1 MKEISRHSSLSLK
14 NTNKCVKNVFIAL
27 IYLIFLFTLLCTRG
41 EIPIADSEKT
51 AFICNSN
58 VYLLLHDFGV
68 VWMEVGEVFL
78 SRTNL

>member
-1 MKEISRHSSLSLK
+1 MKEISQHSSLSLK
-14 NTNKCVKNVFIAL
+14 NTNKCVENYRKCFRSSLPKPSRKIL
-27 IYLIFLFTLLCTRG
+27 IYLIFLFILLCTRG

-68 VWMEVGEVFL
+68 V
-78 SRTNL
+78 

>member
-1 MKEISRHSSLSLK
+1 MKEISQHSSLSLK

-27 IYLIFLFTLLCTRG
+27 IYLIFLFTLLCTHG